1 MLRRQA
7 KTSSKKVAK
16 DRPRR
21 LSDDGD
27 SGRRTSDADLGGATY
42 DDQYENGDVH
52 NTGEGSGGS
61 SGGGWWINC
70 ECFLSLL
77 LVAVLVALPFNLHNA
92 KDLLQSRDSYIV
104 KAVEMIRVGAC
115 DDAVTLY
122 ERALIVEESATI
134 HNQLADAL
142 SQCGRTNDAL
152 KHYMSSIRLEETGK
166 RKVPSLMAV
175 GDLYLKNTDYSLASK
190 SFETIVSILQDE
202 PTKDLVEAYMKL
214 AKVDIGLRRFSTAY
228 SHYTAASDLIIG
240 DSMQAEVH
248 YRMGHIALVMN
259 RLPLAIDNFNVAT
272 TKGTPAQRSLFT
284 HSLAYAYLEHGM
296 LVEGNHALA
305 SLFASPSMYTEE
317 RYIRASFQDHHYP
330 SGRTPSQYLS
340 QLFDLYAYRHS
351 IAAASSSSSSTVDT
365 FRHLHGL
372 LFESSVPAVMS
383 AALRLRIGISDGDHW
398 LDVVDFGCGSGH
410 AMAWFR
416 SLSSFVLGIDVS
428 PMSIENARQLSLYDD
443 LQIGDIL
450 DVGGHLPDAS
460 YDLVLAINA
469 LPYFGD
475 LRQVFELA
483 HRILRPEAIFA
494 FNVDLLPRPDDD
506 EQEHVDDAFSL
517 RFSGRWTHNDAY
529 IKQIVQ
535 QHGFVLLHEEQ
546 VDDDQPF
553 FQPAPG
559 VIQRRP
565 YGKERSNVY
574 LVQKLADHGV

>member
-92 KDLLQSRDSYIV
+92 KGAQSDLLQSRDSYIV

-214 AKVDIGLRRFSTAY
+214 AKVDIGLR
-228 SHYTAASDLIIG
+228 
-240 DSMQAEVH
+240 
-248 YRMGHIALVMN
+248 RMGHIALVMN